1 MSDTSILPTADIG
14 APPAAPVGPDFGE
27 EPTDDRRRLMVIG
40 GVIALVLVVIV
51 GYLVLKGGGSSDS
64 GDLGV
69 VARGTP
75 HSVASPEAS
84 AKPESGSGHKAG
96 SLLPKKSHRGIARD
110 PFKPL
115 LSDGTGAAAA
125 AGAGETTDVAPAA
138 GAEPGAAPSSPAEG
152 GAPSASLGTPV
163 AIRLLSVSGVKSAL
177 FSVTYSRHK
186 TLRYNVAAP
195 AAGSD
200 QGTVFAGVFSLLGVQ
215 GGAVTVQFGDD
226 TPFDLRRGVSRSV

>member
-40 GVIALVLVVIV
+40 GAIAVVLVVIV
-51 GYLVLKGGGSSDS
+51 GYLLFKGGGSSDS

-75 HSVASPEAS
+75 HSVASPEAA

-115 LSDGTGAAAA
+115 LSDGTGAASA
-125 AGAGETTDVAPAA
+125 AGGETTDVAPAPD
-138 GAEPGAAPSSPAEG
+138 AEPGTTPSSPAEG

-163 AIRLLSVSGVKSAL
+163 AIRLLSVSGVRSAL
-177 FSVTYSRHK
+177 FSITYPRHK
-186 TLRYNVAAP
+186 TLRFNVAAP
-195 AAGSD
+195 AAGSP

-215 GGAVTVQFGDD
+215 GGTVTVQFGDD